1 MKPAKAQPQILK
13 FLDIKI
19 LRISKLIVAG
29 QGKAEQ
35 HIAGILNFSL
45 VSTEPKF
52 DVSTGVFTC

>member
-1 MKPAKAQPQILK
+1 MTASVHYEEK

-45 VSTEPKF
+45 VSTKAML
-52 DVSTGVFTC
+52 DVSNEVLTN